1 MDNFQAVPFI
11 DKRNRSSAR
20 CFRIMAVV
28 MVLAICHLTLVP
40 VATAQTKEEGS
51 TESTESQ
58 GGLGIGAA
66 LLTIPYGVAKVVFA
80 LCGGIVGG
88 LTYVFTGADEKA
100 AKKVWDTSIRGTYVI
115 TPDHL
120 KGNKPVRF
128 LGVPPEEEAGPDSA
142 APEPAP
148 TP

>member
-1 MDNFQAVPFI
+1 MDNFQVAPLI

-20 CFRIMAVV
+20 CLRIMAVV
-28 MVLAICHLTLVP
+28 MVLAICHFTLEP
-40 VATAQTKEEGS
+40 FATAQTKEEGS

-128 LGVPPEEEAGPDSA
+128 LGVPPEEEAGSDSA
-142 APEPAP
+142 VPEPAP

>member
-1 MDNFQAVPFI
+1 MDNFQAAPLI

-20 CFRIMAVV
+20 CLRIMAVV
-28 MVLAICHLTLVP
+28 MVLAICHFTLEP
-40 VATAQTKEEGS
+40 LATAQTKEEGS

-80 LCGGIVGG
+80 WCGGIVGG

>member
-1 MDNFQAVPFI
+1 MDNFQAAPFI
-11 DKRNRSSAR
+11 DKRNRPSAR
-20 CFRIMAVV
+20 CLRLMAII

>member
-1 MDNFQAVPFI
+1 MDNFQVAPLI

-20 CFRIMAVV
+20 CLRIMAVV
-28 MVLAICHLTLVP
+28 MVLAICHFTLEP
-40 VATAQTKEEGS
+40 LATAQTKEEGG

-142 APEPAP
+142 VPEPAP